1 MHAFKRPMIAAAVA
15 AAALA
20 AGAIQIGSAAAA
32 TACTPRNN
40 VEVILDDSGSMAGF
54 DFDRLRVA
62 GTKLLL
68 DKPANQKKT
77 FGAVQF
83 GTDATT
89 VFAPGVV
96 GTNATA
102 MKAALDAQIQAD
114 DGSTNY
120 NAAFDKARLDNPN
133 ATARIFLTDGGH
145 NSGDYLNG
153 HQGGPRTDV
162 IGFGSSTAGPDGLR
176 LQAIAKDTGGN
187 YYPQT
192 DSSTLQSIMNEI
204 DSIYNCQAAPT
215 VFKDTFNAAGQT
227 KSHSINIGG
236 STRSVDIVLSWV
248 GTTNVFE
255 ITKLRLVRGK
265 RTIAKGSSV
274 VDSRRKRAKVR
285 KLKVTRK
292 QGTTFLTVKVTR
304 VKRGKLKFKLRAKQL
319 GVPGLPVAL
328 TTQAS
333 KSRSR

>member
-1 MHAFKRPMIAAAVA
+1 MHAFKRPLIAAAVA

-32 TACTPRNN
+32 TACTPRTN

-102 MKAALDAQIQAD
+102 MKAALDAQILAD

-145 NSGDYLNG
+145 NAGDYLNG

-162 IGFGSSTAGPDGLR
+162 IGFGSSTTGEDGLR

-192 DSSTLQSIMNEI
+192 DSSTLQSVMNEI

-215 VFKDTFNAAGQT
+215 VFKDTFNAVGQT
-227 KSHSINIGG
+227 KNHSINIGG
-236 STRSVDIVLSWV
+236 GTRSVDIVLSWV
-248 GTTNVFE
+248 GQTNVFE
-255 ITKLRLVRGK
+255 ITKLRLLRGK
-265 RTIAKGSSV
+265 RLIAKGSSV
-274 VDSRRKRAKVR
+274 VDSRRKRKVR

-304 VKRGKLKFKLRAKQL
+304 VKRGKLKFRLRAKQL

>member
-1 MHAFKRPMIAAAVA
+1 MHAFNRSKVGAAVV

-20 AGAIQIGSAAAA
+20 GGLMQAGSATAA
-32 TACTPRNN
+32 TCVPKTNI
-40 VEVILDDSGSMAGF
+40 EVILDDSGSMSGF
-54 DFDRLRVA
+54 DFDKLRVA

-96 GTNATA
+96 GANVTA
-102 MKAALDAQIQAD
+102 MKAALDAQVQAD

-120 NAAFDKARLDNPN
+120 NAAFAKAGQDNPN
-133 ATARIFLTDGGH
+133 AQARIFLTDGGH
-145 NSGDYLNG
+145 NAGDYLNG

-162 IGFGSSTAGPDGLR
+162 IGFGSSTTGEDGLR

-192 DSSTLQSIMNEI
+192 DSSSLQAVMNEV
-204 DSIYNCQAAPT
+204 DAIYNCQAAPT
-215 VFKDTFNAAGQT
+215 VYKDVFTTAGQSKT
-227 KSHSINIGG
+227 HTLNVGG
-236 STRSVDIVLSWV
+236 STRSIDIVLSWV
-248 GTTNVFE
+248 GATNVFE
-255 ITKLRLVRGK
+255 IAKLRLLRGK
-265 RTIAKGSSV
+265 RTIAKGSAIASK
-274 VDSRRKRAKVR
+274 RRRNRVR
-285 KLKVTRK
+285 KLKVVRR
-292 QGTTFLTVKVTR
+292 QGATFLALKVTR
-304 VKRGKLKFKLRAKQL
+304 VKRGKLKFRLRAKQL
-319 GVPGLPVAL
+319 GVPGLPVSL

-333 KSRSR
+333 KSASR